1 MFAYYWVDRGQR
13 FIRHKQNRVS
23 MMRNKILWAV
33 IIVAVAVVGWVFFRG
48 GDNLYGPVT
57 GTTSPS
63 VSPGAA
69 YQPGTG
75 GVIPGGTPVALN
87 PQNYSELVKQYE
99 GRRVQFDERC
109 QMRPTDTTFKNGTVA
124 MFDNRS
130 PQAKTIKI
138 GNQSYNLPAYGYRF
152 LTMNSQ
158 NVPLSL
164 VVGCDNVPNVG
175 RILLQANI
183 LGQ

>member
-1 MFAYYWVDRGQR
+1 M
-13 FIRHKQNRVS
+13 N
-23 MMRNKILWAV
+23 NKVLWAV
-33 IIVAVAVVGWVFFRG
+33 IIVAVLVVGWIFFRG
-48 GDNLYGPVT
+48 GDNLLGPVT
-57 GTTSPS
+57 GTASPT
-63 VSPGAA
+63 VSPGTV
-69 YQPGTG
+69 PRTGTGAGSG
-75 GVIPGGTPVALN
+75 GVIPGGTPVAQNL
-87 PQNYSELVKQYE
+87 QNYSELVNQYA
-99 GRRVQFDERC
+99 GRRVEFDEGC
-109 QMRPTDTTFKNGTVA
+109 QMRPADVTFKNGTIV

-158 NVPLSL
+158 TVPLPL
-164 VVGCDNVPNVG
+164 KVGCDNVPDVG

>member
-1 MFAYYWVDRGQR
+1 
-13 FIRHKQNRVS
+13 

-33 IIVAVAVVGWVFFRG
+33 IIVAALVVGWIFIRG

-57 GTTSPS
+57 GTASPTA
-63 VSPGAA
+63 SPGVV
-69 YQPGTG
+69 PRSGTG
-75 GVIPGGTPVALN
+75 AGSGVVPGGTPVALN
-87 PQNYSELVKQYE
+87 PQNYSELVNQYE

-109 QMRPTDTTFKNGTVA
+109 QMTPNDTTFKNGTVV

-138 GNQSYNLPAYGYRF
+138 GSQSYNLPAYGYRL

-164 VVGCDNVPNVG
+164 QVGCDNVPSVG